1 MSEIFKTIS
10 NSREPKALRRISMVF
25 AVVALI
31 LELMFVSGISE
42 NIWVFNAALICIG
55 FCITFY
61 TLSLL
66 VSLAIASKLLDEAYS
81 ALREVKLSLETLK
94 IDLKSV
100 INSPDKIDF
109 SDTSAP
115 ALLQWL
121 VSELQFGQTRTKLME
136 KAVNILKNHYNTI
149 RHD

>member
-25 AVVALI
+25 AVVAII
-31 LELMFVSGISE
+31 LGLMFVSGISE
-42 NIWVFNAALICIG
+42 NIWVFNAAWICIG
-55 FCITFY
+55 FYITFY

-81 ALREVKLSLETLK
+81 ALREVKLSFETLK

-100 INSPDKIDF
+100 INSPDKSDL

-121 VSELQFGQTRTKLME
+121 VLELQFGKSRTELME